1 MQQWQRRMN
10 TLRPFFFRIAV
21 GFVCTLLVVLVCIG
35 LFSPVLNVKEIHVAR
50 SDGRLDATL
59 IQEAL
64 KPLFGRRMPFLSVED
79 IPTLL
84 TTELPSAHRS
94 AVPDLSTVTI
104 RKDYPSS
111 LQVSLT
117 LRPIG
122 YRLSIET
129 PDQKNPNPTLPV
141 GSGSDFL
148 TKDGLYVS
156 YTLSQS
162 RSGAVLPLLRI
173 VDWGVKP
180 SPWKPLLTTAF
191 LDTMKKTEEELQTQF
206 NQTIKSRTIFL
217 RAREYHLQT
226 ATIALWFDSRTTPD
240 EQLARYKLFLE
251 TVPAGTAKQY
261 VDLRI
266 ANKIIYK

>member
-1 MQQWQRRMN
+1 MN
-10 TLRPFFFRIAV
+10 ALRPFFFRIAV
-21 GFVCTLLVVLVCIG
+21 GGVCTLLVLLLGIG
-35 LFSPVLNVKEIHVAR
+35 IFSPILNVKEIHVAR
-50 SDGRLDATL
+50 SDGRLDSAL

-79 IPTLL
+79 IPALL
-84 TTELPSAHRS
+84 TTDLPAAGRS

-111 LQVSLT
+111 LQVRLT

-129 PDQKNPNPTLPV
+129 PDQKSTNPVVPL

-180 SPWKPLLTTAF
+180 SPWKPLLTSEF
-191 LDTMKKTEEELQTQF
+191 LDTMKKTEEALQTQF
-206 NQTIKSRTIFL
+206 NQTIKSRTIYL

-226 ATIALWFDSRTTPD
+226 ATTALWFDMRTPSD